1 MEKNHI
7 EEKPKVPF
15 RALIRGFIIEV
26 LVYGALLVVYVSFGL
41 RYLEAPLT
49 KLFGENLLLFAF
61 VGLGLIATQAFIL
74 EFITS
79 LLFDFLGLH
88 RLGK

>member
-7 EEKPKVPF
+7 EEKPKTPF

-26 LVYGALLVVYVSFGL
+26 LVYGALLAVYFSFGL
-41 RYLEAPLT
+41 RHLESPLT
-49 KLFGENLLLFAF
+49 NLFGENLVLYAF
-61 VGLGLIATQAFIL
+61 VGLGLIVTQAVIL
-74 EFITS
+74 EFLTS

>member
-1 MEKNHI
+1 MENNHI
-7 EEKPKVPF
+7 EEKPKAPF
-15 RALIRGFIIEV
+15 RALIRGFIIEMI
-26 LVYGALLVVYVSFGL
+26 VYGALLVVYFSFGL

-49 KLFGENLLLFAF
+49 NLFGENLVLYAF
-61 VGLGLIATQAFIL
+61 VGLGLIVTQVFIL

>member
-7 EEKPKVPF
+7 EEKPKGPF

-26 LVYGALLVVYVSFGL
+26 IVYGALLVVYFSFGL

-49 KLFGENLLLFAF
+49 KLFGENLVLYAF
-61 VGLGLIATQAFIL
+61 VGLGLIVTQAFIL
-74 EFITS
+74 EFLTS